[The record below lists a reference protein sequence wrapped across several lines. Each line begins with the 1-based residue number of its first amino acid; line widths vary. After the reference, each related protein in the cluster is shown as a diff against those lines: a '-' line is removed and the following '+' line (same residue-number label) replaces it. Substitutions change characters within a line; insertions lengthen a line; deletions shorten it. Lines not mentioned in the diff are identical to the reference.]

1 MCTLARLNKP
11 GFFMLSRRQIQFIT
25 SLQQKKFRKEHQC
38 FVAEGGKLIEELL
51 QSRMVFDFLYATQ
64 EWIHKNHALLES
76 NKNEAFAVS
85 EKELSRISALKTANK
100 ALAVLQIPSP
110 IFDPGNATNQPILM
124 LDNISDPGNLGTILR
139 TADWFGIHHVVC
151 SPDTVDLYN
160 PKAVQATMGSIGRM
174 HVCYRDL
181 KETLMGLEPDVP
193 VYGSMLQGKP
203 ITEIEPAN
211 NGVIIIGN
219 EAHGISGNIL
229 PYITHPV
236 SIPAYISGG
245 AGTQRPESLNAAVA
259 AAILCWEF
267 RRNLLPQ

>member
-1 MCTLARLNKP
+1 MCTLARLTKP

-38 FVAEGGKLIEELL
+38 FIAEGSKLLEELL
-51 QSRMVFDFLYATQ
+51 QSRLVFDFVYATK
-64 EWIHKNHALLES
+64 EWIHKNHALLED
-76 NKNEAFAVS
+76 NKTEALAIS
-85 EKELSRISALKTANK
+85 EKELNRISTLKTANQ

-110 IFDPGNATNQPILM
+110 TFDPGIAANQPMLM

-160 PKAVQATMGSIGRM
+160 PKTVQATMGSIGRM
-174 HVCYRDL
+174 HVYYLDL
-181 KETLMGLEPDVP
+181 KDTLAGLEPDVP

-203 ITEIEPAN
+203 ITDIEPSK
-211 NGVIIIGN
+211 NGIIIIGN

-236 SIPAYISGG
+236 LIPAHISGG

-267 RRNLLPQ
+267 KRKLLL

>member
-1 MCTLARLNKP
+1 
-11 GFFMLSRRQIQFIT
+11 MLSHRQIKFIT
-25 SLQQKKFRKEHQC
+25 SLQQKKFRKEHQY
-38 FVAEGGKLIEELL
+38 FVAEGSKLIEELL
-51 QSRMVFDFLYATQ
+51 QSRLVFDLVYGTQ
-64 EWIHKNHALLES
+64 EWIHKNHTLLEE
-76 NKNEAFAVS
+76 KKTEAVAVS
-85 EKELSRISALKTANK
+85 EKELSRISTLKTANQ

-110 IFDPGNATNQPILM
+110 TFDRGIAANQPMLM

-151 SPDTVDLYN
+151 SPDTVDLFN

-181 KETLMGLEPDVP
+181 METLAGLEPDVP

-236 SIPAYISGG
+236 LIPAYISGG
-245 AGTQRPESLNAAVA
+245 AGTHRPESLNAAVA

-267 RRNLLPQ
+267 KRNLLPQ